1 MPTCSTPNLQPRNTH
16 SACSFTSDVFQIY
29 VPTRPLSAPT
39 CQTSRRQNKCAK
51 RSTGED
57 KVHEAQYE
65 PWHWNWKCR
74 QELSNDPSPT
84 YESIQAV
91 HSLRFHY
98 DLLVIT
104 LQDSDSFPQCKVFVC
119 SKKSPISHSVVLN
132 FFDCRKAFSNQTLWE
147 LSINSNWKIC
157 VHVYRQEPR

>member
-16 SACSFTSDVFQIY
+16 SACSFTSDVFQIC

-104 LQDSDSFPQCKVFVC
+104 LQDSDSFLSASFRLQQKVAH
-119 SKKSPISHSVVLN
+119 KSFCGFKLFRLQKS
-132 FFDCRKAFSNQTLWE
+132 FFKSDTLGIE
-147 LSINSNWKIC
+147 HQLLLKNLC
-157 VHVYRQEPR
+157 YVEE